1 MADYK
6 VNGKIFT
13 VDDADIKD
21 IMTTESMTKE
31 MAVRCYFE
39 DMGIINTGSKD
50 SITEVESKPQKRHYV
65 KSNKERKPSTRTRKV
80 DEEKKVLIEKLAS
93 VIDAKDKVIK
103 TETEFSFSMNGN
115 EYTVKLIK
123 HRKKKE

>member
-21 IMTTESMTKE
+21 IMTAESMTKE

>member
-21 IMTTESMTKE
+21 IMTAESMTKE

-50 SITEVESKPQKRHYV
+50 SITEVEAKPQKRHYV
-65 KSNKERKPSTRTRKV
+65 KSDKERKPSTRTRKV

>member
-50 SITEVESKPQKRHYV
+50 SITEVESKPQKRRYV
-65 KSNKERKPSTRTRKV
+65 KSDKERKPSTRTRKV